1 MRFRLSDLLLFA
13 LLFVFIAAFPVDLI
27 PIDLTYQILV
37 RIGLRAL
44 LITYYIYI
52 IYKYRI
58 KIFGIANIKN
68 LLLCLPFFI
77 ICGSNFVASS
87 IVGGFAGPT
96 MGALDLSLYIVYTLM
111 IAVSEEIVFRL
122 FIHNNLLVSSSIK
135 RIFASAGI
143 FALMHLLNV
152 VNVRAVSSLV
162 TVLIQTV
169 YTFGLGLLLGVMYEY
184 SYSLIGC
191 ITLHFLFNLC
201 NDTLYQYFGG
211 YTSTLCFYITA
222 AITGVIVLAYATMI
236 TLFYFQKHDQY
247 FRR

>member
-1 MRFRLSDLLLFA
+1 MRFRFSDLLLFA
-13 LLFVFIAAFPVDLI
+13 LLFVFVAAFPVDLI
-27 PIDLTYQILV
+27 PVDLTYQLLV
-37 RIGLRAL
+37 RIGLRLLL
-44 LITYYIYI
+44 LIYYVYI
-52 IYKYRI
+52 IYKYHI

-87 IVGGFAGPT
+87 IVGGFIGQT
-96 MGALDLSLYIVYTLM
+96 MGTLDLSLSIVYTLL
-111 IAVSEEIVFRL
+111 IAITEEIVFRL
-122 FIHNNLLVSSSIK
+122 FIHNNIQVSSSIK

-143 FALMHLLNV
+143 FALMHLLNI
-152 VNVRAVSSLV
+152 VNVRFVGDLI

-184 SYSLIGC
+184 SHSLLGC
-191 ITLHFLFNLC
+191 MVLHFLFNLC
-201 NDTLYQYFGG
+201 NDTLYTYFGG
-211 YTSTLCFYITA
+211 FTSELCFYLTA
-222 AITGVIVLAYATMI
+222 AVCGVVVLAYATII

>member
-13 LLFVFIAAFPVDLI
+13 LLFVFVAAFPVDLI
-27 PIDLTYQILV
+27 PVNNTYQLLV
-37 RIGLRAL
+37 KIGLRAL

-52 IYKYRI
+52 ICKYRI

-68 LLLCLPFFI
+68 FLLCLPFFV

-87 IVGGFAGPT
+87 IIGGFSGPSLI
-96 MGALDLSLYIVYTLM
+96 AIDLVLSIVYTLM

-122 FIHNNLLVSSSIK
+122 FVHNNILVTSSIK

-143 FALMHLLNV
+143 FALMHLLNI
-152 VNVRAVSSLV
+152 VNVRFVGDLV

-184 SYSLIGC
+184 SHSLVGC
-191 ITLHFLFNLC
+191 MVLHFFFNLC

-222 AITGVIVLAYATMI
+222 AVCGVVVLIYATLI

>member
-13 LLFVFIAAFPVDLI
+13 LLFVFVAAFPVDLI
-27 PIDLTYQILV
+27 PVDLTYQLLV

-44 LITYYIYI
+44 LLTYYIYI
-52 IYKYRI
+52 IIKYKI
-58 KIFGIANIKN
+58 KVFGNANIRN

-77 ICGSNFVASS
+77 VCGSNFVASS
-87 IVGGFAGPT
+87 IVGGFAGPSLSAID
-96 MGALDLSLYIVYTLM
+96 MALSTIYTLF

-135 RIFASAGI
+135 RIFYIAGI
-143 FALMHLLNV
+143 FALMHLLNM
-152 VNVRAVSSLV
+152 VNVRTVASLV

-169 YTFGLGLLLGVMYEY
+169 YTFGLGILLGVMYEY
-184 SYSLIGC
+184 SYSLTGC
-191 ITLHFLFNLC
+191 VVLHFCFNFF
-201 NDTLYQYFGG
+201 NDTLYTYFGG
-211 YTSTLCFYITA
+211 YTSELCFYLTA
-222 AITGVIVLAYATMI
+222 AVCGFAVLSYAVLI